1 VRLRDRPH
9 AGAKLRRPATTT
21 KSTGKN
27 ATVYDRLRDEILN
40 CRIPP
45 GAQIFEQDLANR
57 FGMSKSPVREAL
69 LRLRQQGLV
78 EVKARSGYRVSPMS
92 VAEVNEM
99 YEMRI
104 MYETTCAALAVAH
117 ASDEAI
123 ARLDMFRTAPKS
135 NDVTDWTA
143 MNRRFHMEL
152 AGICGNNRLART
164 AAEFIDQ
171 FTRFTH
177 VSMSRLRQPLRLDK
191 LLDEHAAVVVA
202 IRDRD
207 RRRAQSI
214 LKGHIE
220 TSRRRILDAL
230 SSPPIVP

>member
-1 VRLRDRPH
+1 M
-9 AGAKLRRPATTT
+9 T
-21 KSTGKN
+21 KSTDKD
-27 ATVYDRLRDEILN
+27 ATVYDRLRDDILN

-78 EVKARSGYRVSPMS
+78 EVKARSGYRVTPMS
-92 VAEVNEM
+92 VTQVNEM

-104 MYETTCAALAVAH
+104 MYETTCAALAIAH
-117 ASDEAI
+117 ASEEQI
-123 ARLDMFRTAPKS
+123 ARLDMFRTVPHCTEVA
-135 NDVTDWTA
+135 DWTA
-143 MNRRFHMEL
+143 QNRSFHIEL
-152 AGICGNNRLART
+152 ASICGNNQLART
-164 AAEFIDQ
+164 AAEFITQ

-177 VSMSRLRQPLRLDK
+177 VSASRMRQPLRVDK
-191 LLDEHAAVVVA
+191 FVDDHAAIIAA

-207 RRRAQSI
+207 RRRAQSA
-214 LKGHIE
+214 LKSHIE
-220 TSRRRILDAL
+220 ASRRRILDAL

>member
-1 VRLRDRPH
+1 MH
-9 AGAKLRRPATTT
+9 SGTQLRRPSTT
-21 KSTGKN
+21 KGIGKN

-92 VAEVNEM
+92 VTEVNEM

-104 MYETTCAALAVAH
+104 MYETTCAALAIAH
-117 ASDEAI
+117 ASEEEI
-123 ARLDMFRTAPKS
+123 GRLDVLRTAPKC
-135 NDVTDWTA
+135 NDIADWTA
-143 MNRRFHMEL
+143 LNRRFHMEL

-164 AAEFIDQ
+164 ATEFIDQ

-177 VSMSRLRQPLRLDK
+177 VSLSRLRQPLRLDK
-191 LLDEHAAVVVA
+191 LFDEHAAIVAA
-202 IRDRD
+202 IRERD

-214 LKGHIE
+214 LKSHIE
-220 TSRRRILDAL
+220 TSRRRIIDAL
-230 SSPPIVP
+230 SDTPIFP

>member
-1 VRLRDRPH
+1 MSV
-9 AGAKLRRPATTT
+9 
-21 KSTGKN
+21 
-27 ATVYDRLRDEILN
+27 TVYDRLRDEILN

-57 FGMSKSPVREAL
+57 FGISKSPVREAL

-92 VAEVNEM
+92 VTEVNEM

-104 MYETTCAALAVAH
+104 MYETTCAALAIAH
-117 ASDEAI
+117 AGEEEI
-123 ARLDMFRTAPKS
+123 ARLEVFRNAPQCT
-135 NDVTDWTA
+135 DVAEWTA
-143 MNRRFHMEL
+143 LNRRFHMEL
-152 AGICGNNRLART
+152 AAICGNDRLART

-177 VSMSRLRQPLRLDK
+177 VSLSRLRQPLRLEK
-191 LLDEHAAVVVA
+191 LFEEHAAIVAA
-202 IRDRD
+202 IRERD

-214 LKGHIE
+214 LKSHIE

-230 SSPPIVP
+230 SGPPVVP